1 MRWGTAGSLGML
13 AVGLA
18 VTAACGQRSAVPVA
32 DHPSEAAAEE
42 GPLPFDRQTRPDGI
56 SPSTDLIPPPPG
68 MPAGT
73 PITIRLQQPVSSAT
87 AHAGDAF
94 RASLVEPII
103 VNGQTIADRGTTV
116 MGRVMEAVASQQS
129 PGYLRLAL
137 ASIFIQDTPVT
148 LQSSSAFV
156 KGVPARPERAE
167 GHALHA
173 GTLKDGIFGGA
184 ATLGAAKTVGS
195 RADVSD
201 VSPQIDV
208 TVGSDRSLT
217 FRLRDAVTLPK

>member
-18 VTAACGQRSAVPVA
+18 VTAACGQRSALPVA

-56 SPSTDLIPPPPG
+56 SPSSDLIPPPPG

-137 ASIFIQDTPVT
+137 ASIFIEDTPVA

-156 KGVPARPERAE
+156 KGVATRPERAG

-173 GTLKDGIFGGA
+173 GTLKDGIFSGT

-201 VSPQIDV
+201 VPPKIDV

-217 FRLRDAVTLPK
+217 FRLRDAVTLPR